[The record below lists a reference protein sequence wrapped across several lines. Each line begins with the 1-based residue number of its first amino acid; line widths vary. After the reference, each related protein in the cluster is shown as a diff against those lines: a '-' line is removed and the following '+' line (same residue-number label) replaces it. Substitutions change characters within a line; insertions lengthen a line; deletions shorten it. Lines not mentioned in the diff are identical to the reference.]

1 MLSCEYCEIFK
12 NSYFEERLQTN
23 MVYAVQA
30 KTFTQTWSSS
40 MIQVIKLKILWLWN
54 LAIRNF

>member
-40 MIQVIKLKILWLWN
+40 MIQVIKLKILSLWN